1 MASGAGPSHDFVK
14 RFERLEGQ
22 VRDMR
27 VRPKA
32 HTETKT
38 FIVGGDI
45 DNGLYVPPVFLNTN
59 PDEESPEWKRIV
71 SFHGIL
77 QTGSIVVHW
86 ELNGVTVVPGHAITS
101 TGSTDGESAD
111 IIAYYGSLPELVD
124 GGENWLQVIVDSGSG
139 ANLAAAVMMVT
150 GR

>member
-59 PDEESPEWKRIV
+59 PDEESPEWKRIDRK
-71 SFHGIL
+71 S
-77 QTGSIVVHW
+77 VV
-86 ELNGVTVVPGHAITS
+86 
-101 TGSTDGESAD
+101 
-111 IIAYYGSLPELVD
+111 
-124 GGENWLQVIVDSGSG
+124 
-139 ANLAAAVMMVT
+139 
-150 GR
+150 